1 MKDKLKLLKEQIE
14 EKRKEL
20 DLAID
25 KGLDAKSIY
34 QINIELDNIITE
46 YIKYERQREILEK
59 YDYILNNPYKKQIIS
74 GIMNDV
80 RKEIKNISDYE
91 LECYC
96 NNVYVYTCLRAYKIS
111 EDEIAKQIL
120 CRNNIAAEKLESSK
134 CNHIRISKKFN
145 TNISTKYYGIVKEKI
160 ANQSE

>member
-59 YDYILNNPYKKQIIS
+59 YDW
-74 GIMNDV
+74 
-80 RKEIKNISDYE
+80 
-91 LECYC
+91 C
-96 NNVYVYTCLRAYKIS
+96 
-111 EDEIAKQIL
+111 
-120 CRNNIAAEKLESSK
+120 
-134 CNHIRISKKFN
+134 
-145 TNISTKYYGIVKEKI
+145 
-160 ANQSE
+160 

>member
-14 EKRKEL
+14 GKRKEL

-34 QINIELDNIITE
+34 QMNIELDNIITE

-59 YDYILNNPYKKQIIS
+59 YDYILNNPYKEQIIS

-80 RKEIKNISDYE
+80 RKEIKNISE
-91 LECYC
+91 
-96 NNVYVYTCLRAYKIS
+96 RI
-111 EDEIAKQIL
+111 KQI
-120 CRNNIAAEKLESSK
+120 
-134 CNHIRISKKFN
+134 
-145 TNISTKYYGIVKEKI
+145 
-160 ANQSE
+160 